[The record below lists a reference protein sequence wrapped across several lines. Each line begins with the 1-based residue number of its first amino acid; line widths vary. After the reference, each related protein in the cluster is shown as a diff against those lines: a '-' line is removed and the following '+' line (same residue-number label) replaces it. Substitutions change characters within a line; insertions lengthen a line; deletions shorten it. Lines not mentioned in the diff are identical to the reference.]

1 MRLVLSFVGMWVAFT
16 LVAHVLVE
24 ASGKERLSIAKAV
37 GFGFCTALLT
47 ALVTAVTIVL
57 F

>member
-1 MRLVLSFVGMWVAFT
+1 MRMLLSFIGLWACFT
-16 LVAHVLVE
+16 FIIHTLVE

-47 ALVTAVTIVL
+47 ALFVLATIVL